1 MKYFFILF
9 ISIILAAC
17 SSNEEQLSTE
27 ETVKE
32 KEAIVEVLKAYNR
45 AYEKKNFPAMVE
57 YLANDLTFFGS
68 DSAETIKSLTE
79 FKEAIQK
86 QWEETDS
93 MRYGEM
99 TDVYILLD
107 SKGRIASTIYG
118 IPLDLWTNG
127 NHIHLFLRVARTLKK
142 EGGKWVI
149 VSGITGITVASKS
162 PKELLPKKAEAPPE
176 SQP

>member
-1 MKYFFILF
+1 MKFYFTLF
-9 ISIILAAC
+9 ISFILIAC
-17 SSNEEQLSTE
+17 SSKEEQLSTE
-27 ETVKE
+27 ETVRE
-32 KEAIVEVLKAYNR
+32 KEAIVETLRAYNK

-99 TDVYILLD
+99 TDIYILLD
-107 SKGRIASTIYG
+107 SKGKIASAIYG

-127 NHIHLFLRVARTLKK
+127 NYIHLFLRVARTLKK

-149 VSGITGITVASKS
+149 ASGITGITVASKS
-162 PKELLPKKAEAPPE
+162 PKELLPKKQETPFGVE
-176 SQP
+176 Q